1 MKKTTTLITL
11 ILVLLLALTACS
23 GATAASTE
31 AATTADASGTPMP
44 GTAAAGGELPESMQL
59 VLGTLSLAESDTPL
73 TAEQAAALLPLWKAV
88 RSLGES
94 DTAAQAEIDAL
105 YTQIHGT
112 LSEEQLAAIE
122 AMPFTRESMATIS
135 QQLGIDTGFGGMG
148 NASPEMQATVEA
160 LRASGQMPEGGPG
173 FFLEGGAPPD
183 AGSRPSGGDMP
194 AGGIPG
200 GGGMP
205 GGGMEMDP
213 SAMATAQASGVNPP
227 ALNNTISGP
236 WLDALI
242 TMLEGIASGQ

>member
-11 ILVLLLALTACS
+11 ILILLLALTACS

-31 AATTADASGTPMP
+31 AATTVDASGTPMP

-105 YTQIHGT
+105 YTQIRGT

-122 AMPFTRESMATIS
+122 AMSFTRESMATIS

-173 FFLEGGAPPD
+173 GLEGGAPPD
-183 AGSRPSGGDMP
+183 AGSRPSGSDMP

-200 GGGMP
+200 GGMP
-205 GGGMEMDP
+205 GGSMEMDP

-236 WLDALI
+236 WLEALI
-242 TMLEGIASGQ
+242 AMLQEIAAGQ